1 MAGYDPLNSFQDPEF
16 GTYWLR
22 RWAEGGP
29 AQRWGRMLC
38 CGAHLSEVFARAWSD
53 YLELNH
59 ARSVC
64 LFEKG

>member
-16 GTYWLR
+16 GTRWLR
-22 RWAEGGP
+22 RWAEGG
-29 AQRWGRMLC
+29 QLRD
-38 CGAHLSEVFARAWSD
+38 GAGCSVVGPSIRSVRQGLVRLPRA
-53 YLELNH
+53 YH